1 VDTAA
6 GRSSAT
12 PGPPERPPADDPR
25 AGAPAPKRTGHR
37 LALDLTLLAIVGVLL
52 VGAVGAAVATVYR
65 EFYSPTA
72 FVQRYLDLLADGDA
86 AAALAV
92 PGVAVDS
99 SALEAAGL
107 PATASQA
114 LLRRAALGSLT
125 DIRPV
130 AEVTDGDVTRVTVE
144 YRAGDYPGTTTFE
157 IARDG
162 SVGIAPTWRFAKS
175 PLAVMDLAV
184 GGSMSFD
191 VNGFAIDKR
200 QVSPEGAAADPAAAV
215 PLLVFSPGI
224 YSVSVDTPVA
234 ATPGV
239 AVLSDSPFT
248 DIPVAV
254 QAKPTAEFLSVV
266 QERVEDFLT
275 QCATQEV
282 LQPTACPFGY
292 FVDDRVTSPPKWSIV
307 QQPAVELVQDGAGW
321 SIAPAEAVARIDV
334 EVRSIFDGSI
344 RQVTEDV
351 PFLVNGSI
359 TILPDGS
366 ATITVGGPDT
376 R

>member
-6 GRSSAT
+6 GRASAT
-12 PGPPERPPADDPR
+12 PGPLERPPADPP
-25 AGAPAPKRTGHR
+25 AGAPAPKRARHR

>member
-1 VDTAA
+1 MDTAA
-6 GRSSAT
+6 GRASAT
-12 PGPPERPPADDPR
+12 SSPPERPPADPP
-25 AGAPAPKRTGHR
+25 AGTPAPKRTRRR

-52 VGAVGAAVATVYR
+52 IGAVGAAVATVYR

-72 FVQRYLDLLADGDA
+72 FVERYLALLADRDA

-99 SALEAAGL
+99 SALEAAAL

-114 LLRRAALGSLT
+114 LLRGAALGSLT

-130 AEVTDGDVTRVTVE
+130 AEVTDGDLTLVTVE
-144 YRAGDYPGTTTFE
+144 YRAGGYPGTTTFA

-162 SVGIAPTWRFAKS
+162 SVGPAPTWRFAKS
-175 PLAVMDLAV
+175 PLAVVDLAV
-184 GGSMSFD
+184 GGSMTFD

-200 QVSPEGAAADPAAAV
+200 QVSPEGAAADPVAAV

-248 DIPVAV
+248 EIPVEV
-254 QAKPTAEFLSVV
+254 QAKPTAGFLSVV
-266 QERVEDFLT
+266 QERVEEFLT

-292 FVDDRVTSPPKWSIV
+292 FVEDRVTSPPKWSIV
-307 QQPAVELVQDGAGW
+307 EQPTVELVQDGAGW

-334 EVRSIFDGSI
+334 DVRSIFDGSI
-344 RQVTEDV
+344 RHVTEDV

-359 TILPDGS
+359 AILPDGS

>member
-6 GRSSAT
+6 GRASAT
-12 PGPPERPPADDPR
+12 SGPPERPPADPP
-25 AGAPAPKRTGHR
+25 AATPAPTRARRR

-52 VGAVGAAVATVYR
+52 IAAVAAAVATVYR

-72 FVQRYLDLLADGDA
+72 FVERYLDLLSDGDA

-99 SALEAAGL
+99 SALESAGL

-114 LLRRAALGSLT
+114 LLRRAALGSLS

-144 YRAGDYPGTTTFE
+144 YRAGDYPGTTTFD

-162 SVGIAPTWRFAKS
+162 SVGLAPTWRFAKS

-191 VNGFAIDKR
+191 VNGFTIDKR

-248 DIPVAV
+248 DIPVQV
-254 QAKPTAEFLSVV
+254 QAQPTAEFLSVV

-307 QQPAVELVQDGAGW
+307 EQPAVELIQNGAGW

-334 EVRSIFDGSI
+334 DVQSIFDGSI
-344 RQVTEDV
+344 RHVTEDV
-351 PFLVNGSI
+351 PFLMDGTI

-366 ATITVGGPDT
+366 ATIMVGGPDT

>member
-1 VDTAA
+1 MDTTA
-6 GRSSAT
+6 GRASAT
-12 PGPPERPPADDPR
+12 SSPPERPPADPP
-25 AGAPAPKRTGHR
+25 AGTPAPKRTRHR

-52 VGAVGAAVATVYR
+52 IGAVGAAVATVYR

-72 FVQRYLDLLADGDA
+72 FVERYLELLADGDA

-99 SALEAAGL
+99 SALESAGL

-130 AEVTDGDVTRVTVE
+130 AEVTDGNVTRVTVE

-162 SVGIAPTWRFAKS
+162 SVGLAPTWRFAKS
-175 PLAVMDLAV
+175 PLAVMYLAV

-248 DIPVAV
+248 DIPVEV

-307 QQPAVELVQDGAGW
+307 EQPAVELVQDGAGW

-334 EVRSIFDGSI
+334 DVRSIFDGSI
-344 RQVTEDV
+344 RHVTEDV

>member
-6 GRSSAT
+6 GRASAT
-12 PGPPERPPADDPR
+12 SSPPERPLDAPPA
-25 AGAPAPKRTGHR
+25 GTPAPQRARRR

-52 VGAVGAAVATVYR
+52 IGAVGAAVATVYR

-72 FVQRYLDLLADGDA
+72 FVERYLDLLADGEA

-114 LLRRAALGSLT
+114 LLRRVALGSLT

-130 AEVTDGDVTRVTVE
+130 AEVTEGDVTRVTVE

-162 SVGIAPTWRFAKS
+162 SVGLAPTWRFAKS
-175 PLAVMDLAV
+175 PLAVMDLTV

-248 DIPVAV
+248 DIPVEV

-307 QQPAVELVQDGAGW
+307 EQPAVQLVPDGAGW

-334 EVRSIFDGSI
+334 DVRSIFDGSI
-344 RQVTEDV
+344 RHVTEDV

>member
-1 VDTAA
+1 MDTAA
-6 GRSSAT
+6 GRASAT
-12 PGPPERPPADDPR
+12 SSPPERPPADPP
-25 AGAPAPKRTGHR
+25 AGTPAPKRTRSR
-37 LALDLTLLAIVGVLL
+37 LAVDLTLLAIVGVLL
-52 VGAVGAAVATVYR
+52 IGALGAAVATVYR

-72 FVQRYLDLLADGDA
+72 FVERYLALLADRDA

-99 SALEAAGL
+99 SALEAAAL

-114 LLRRAALGSLT
+114 LLRGAALGSLT

-144 YRAGDYPGTTTFE
+144 YRAGDYPGTTTFA

-162 SVGIAPTWRFAKS
+162 SVGPAPTWRFAKS
-175 PLAVMDLAV
+175 PLAVVDLAV
-184 GGSMSFD
+184 GGSMTFD

-200 QVSPEGAAADPAAAV
+200 QVSPEGAAADPVAAV

-248 DIPVAV
+248 EIPVEV
-254 QAKPTAEFLSVV
+254 QAKPTAGFLSVV
-266 QERVEDFLT
+266 QERVEEFLT

-292 FVDDRVTSPPKWSIV
+292 FVEDRVTSPPKWSIV
-307 QQPAVELVQDGAGW
+307 EQPTVELVQDGAGW
-321 SIAPAEAVARIDV
+321 SIAPAAAVARIDV
-334 EVRSIFDGSI
+334 DVRSIFDGSI
-344 RQVTEDV
+344 RHVTEDV

-359 TILPDGS
+359 AILPDGS